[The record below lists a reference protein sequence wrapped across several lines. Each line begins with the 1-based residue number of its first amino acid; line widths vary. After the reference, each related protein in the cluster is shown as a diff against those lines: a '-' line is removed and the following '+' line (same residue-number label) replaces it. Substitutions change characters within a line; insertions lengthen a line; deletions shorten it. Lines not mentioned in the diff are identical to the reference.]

1 MQKSNLLYGALF
13 HDPMVLIRLSLG
25 IAFII
30 HGTPGIFSGD
40 YMEGI
45 ISYMDMS
52 GIPMPTLSAYLS
64 QGVEL
69 VCGILLLIGLWTR
82 PAAFLLAINMAV
94 ASAVALLGAN
104 GDIANGEVNLLLLV
118 MAIAVFLHGPTTT
131 LSMD

>member
-1 MQKSNLLYGALF
+1 MQQNKLLYGALF
-13 HDPMVLIRLSLG
+13 HDPILLIRLSLG
-25 IAFII
+25 IAFIM

-52 GIPMPTLSAYLS
+52 GIPMPMVSAYLS

-69 VCGILLLIGLWTR
+69 ICGVLLILGLWTR
-82 PAAFLLAINMAV
+82 PAALLLAINMAV
-94 ASAVALLGAN
+94 ASAVALLGTN

-118 MAIAVFLHGPTTT
+118 MAITVFLHGPTTT
-131 LSMD
+131 LSLD